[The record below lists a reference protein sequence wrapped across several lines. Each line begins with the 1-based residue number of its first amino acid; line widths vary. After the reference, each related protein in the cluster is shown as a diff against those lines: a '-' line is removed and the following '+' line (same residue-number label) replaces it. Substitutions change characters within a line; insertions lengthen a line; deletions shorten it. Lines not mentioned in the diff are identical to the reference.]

1 MRVATAVKAPKS
13 DNGSSSKALNDRF
26 KAAQNAAKQFA
37 ENEDASPA
45 LLKAAMAALFAF
57 GEGLM
62 GTPDD
67 HQHDAVEAFLAT
79 HEVKLN
85 AASRRNNYIPLVQL
99 VFDQRSKSLQSQY
112 AKVLQL
118 ARHDREPVKT
128 FGTWLGDGGIKARH
142 KEAVT
147 KFGGTARENNDKER
161 DARIARA
168 TAELDKMPA
177 LGTAQLT
184 GDYPTGFVTLLAK
197 VDDKGLATILD
208 VAERHLDDIRP
219 MILRYDPQGAA
230 RKAVL
235 AARPLG
241 RFWRAV
247 DLVMGVTQAKT
258 NSAPR
263 SILITN
269 TMKDDK
275 PVCVVQAVSR
285 AHAYT
290 WACVTT
296 GEHVEGLPVDQPVV
310 LYSGQEQDKATKKV
324 IYSGE
329 ADLFWTGFAE
339 HDGWRIDGMS
349 IVADALTTPVKLF
362 ALPDIHGFRVA
373 RVEPSTGKETA
384 ISYARLRALQSWIE
398 AQRKVRKSAR
408 SVKQRKPFPDTLTME
423 VEQGNLRV
431 TMTNASQFSDVVAKD
446 IEIGTAK
453 PDREFEDRELG
464 LKDVEALIR
473 TINAYEVDL
482 KGYFVDPS
490 GLDTALCLSADVG
503 GDRLEIVIPTRGGS
517 AVGES
522 CQDLEVAA

>member
-1 MRVATAVKAPKS
+1 MATAVKALKS
-13 DNGSSSKALNDRF
+13 VSGSSSKALNARF
-26 KAAQNAAKQFA
+26 KAAQDAAKEFS

-45 LLKAAMAALFAF
+45 LLKDAMAALYAF
-57 GEGLM
+57 GEDLM

-67 HQHDAVEAFLAT
+67 HQHDAVEDFLAT

-142 KEAVT
+142 SEAVT
-147 KFGGTARENNDKER
+147 MFGGTARENNDKER

-168 TAELDKMPA
+168 TAELDKMPV
-177 LGTAQLT
+177 LGTAQLS

-197 VDDKGLATILD
+197 VDDDGLATILD
-208 VAERHLDDIRP
+208 VAERHIDSIRP
-219 MILRYDPQGAA
+219 IILRYDPQGAA
-230 RKAVL
+230 RKAIL
-235 AARPLG
+235 ANRPLG

-247 DLVMGVTQAKT
+247 DLVMGITQAKT
-258 NSAPR
+258 NGEPR

-269 TMKDDK
+269 TMQDDK
-275 PVCVVQAVSR
+275 PVCLVQAVSR

-290 WACVTT
+290 WASVTI
-296 GEHVEGLPVDQPVV
+296 GEHVEGLPLEKSVV
-310 LYSGQEQDKATKKV
+310 LYSSQEQDKTTKKV

-362 ALPDIHGFRVA
+362 ALPDIRGFRVA
-373 RVEPSTGKETA
+373 RIDPSTGKETA
-384 ISYARLRALQSWIE
+384 ISYASLRSLQAWIE
-398 AQRKVRKSAR
+398 AQRKARKPAR

-423 VEQGNLRV
+423 VLGGDLRL
-431 TMTNASQFSDVVAKD
+431 TMTNASQFSKAVATN
-446 IEIGTAK
+446 IVLGTAK

-473 TINAYEVDL
+473 TISAYEVDL
-482 KGYFVDPS
+482 EGYFADPS
-490 GLDTALCLSADVG
+490 GPDTALYLNADVN
-503 GDRLEIVIPTRGGS
+503 GDRLAIVIPTRGGS

-522 CQDLEVAA
+522 CRDLEVAV